1 MAVILAGVILVS
13 MINVT
18 GLESYAGQAIV
29 AGDFTYI
36 NNGDGTGSINSYTGR
51 DTEVVIPETINGSR
65 ITEIGEMAF
74 KRHAGLTSVVIP
86 SNVTKIGLGAFQEC
100 SSLTSINIPSNVT
113 YIGNSAFLGC
123 SSLTNVTIPE
133 SVTDIKGGAFS
144 GCSSLTSI
152 NIPSGITYMH
162 QNMFKG
168 CSSISSIEIP
178 SGVTTVGVGVFKDCS
193 SLTSVEIPS
202 SVTYLGNWAFQGCSN
217 LTSIKIP
224 SSVTKIEEGVFEGCD
239 KLVIFCET
247 GSCAQKYAETNN
259 ISCRPLEQ
267 WGQECTHDN
276 TELRD
281 VTEAGCITEG
291 YTGNT
296 YCTAC
301 GRRISEGRVV
311 PALDHCYTGAV
322 TKEPTLR
329 TEGEKTYTCTRCNH
343 TYTEVMARLTTPE
356 TDFKYQ
362 EKTDGTIV
370 VTGYKADN
378 TDMVVIPGTI
388 NGKKV
393 TSIGESAFVGHY
405 ELTSVEIPSGVT
417 SIGESVFEN
426 CANLE
431 SVNIPASVTEIGN
444 SAFAYCNSITSI
456 EIPLGVTSIGNNVF
470 EHCVNLTSVNIP
482 ASVTKIG
489 YEAFINCSSLTSIEI
504 PSSVVS
510 IGERAFVSCSKLK
523 GIKIPS
529 SVTSIGNNAFAVCE
543 KLVIC
548 CEENSAARQYAMDNK
563 IPYKSFEAWGQL
575 ICVHDNMSMCER
587 VEATCNKTGNEE
599 YWICNGC
606 GKMFLDENA
615 DTEIDSIPVLN
626 ALGHEYELCAI
637 TSDDGTSGS
646 VVFTCKRENCK
657 ENDTGHCETVTITAP
672 DKATLVFDGNAKEAT
687 VSCSSKNVPE
697 NTPEIVYTGKNLTNG
712 KPVNAGTYTA
722 SITIGTGADAVS
734 ASVTYEIAQIELTV
748 TGATAKDRPYDG
760 VSDKV
765 DISAVS
771 ISGVRD
777 GEDVA
782 VDLTGLQGTLGSVKA
797 GSYTEVTLPELTLT
811 GKDAA
816 NYKLVLPSGTV
827 TLSDSVTISKKDAQI
842 TGNTIKR
849 KYLFLR
855 ENKEVIN
862 LKDLLPE
869 DCENVTY
876 GNPAISGDITYSVA
890 PKIEDGV
897 LTYTVDKG
905 TVGNAGTIQ
914 VQVVTDNYTD
924 ITITIHTELM
934 DQIPTVLQS
943 GTTIQLKKSVLT
955 YGETI
960 SRLEFSD
967 ALFVEKDG
975 KRVAG
980 TLAWKNPDS
989 MPDTGTTSA
998 AWIFTPDREEYAP
1011 AEGEITIKVQRANPQ
1026 VIELPTTADRIY
1038 DSSNT
1043 LVDSILT
1050 GGKVTGVDGNVLAGT
1065 WSWKNM
1071 EEVPAVGN
1079 HGYTAV
1085 FTPEDTANYEI
1096 VETKI
1101 TIRVNEAPVEPT
1113 PDPGTTPTPDPG
1125 TTPTPDPGTTP
1136 TPDPGTTPTP
1146 DPGATVTAGGV
1157 YVVSHTRN
1165 QIVVGLVTNRSQDVD
1180 VEYRWLVCDTSV
1192 DAESWT
1198 EIQGW
1203 TKNNEWLDWKPGK
1216 AGDYVIVGQARVAG
1230 NENSLT
1236 QSAIGIQHHQEIKGK
1251 CQMPYTG
1258 EGGGYLMGFETFDNP
1273 DAGYTYEMLVL
1284 DCTLLAQGK
1293 DAWIW
1298 TTGRCQISGNAFW
1311 AVWQPQY
1318 GYYWTLF
1325 RVYDKNGTL
1334 LDQECYPFV
1343 NAY

>member
-1 MAVILAGVILVS
+1 M
-13 MINVT
+13 
-18 GLESYAGQAIV
+18 
-29 AGDFTYI
+29 
-36 NNGDGTGSINSYTGR
+36 
-51 DTEVVIPETINGSR
+51 
-65 ITEIGEMAF
+65 
-74 KRHAGLTSVVIP
+74 
-86 SNVTKIGLGAFQEC
+86 
-100 SSLTSINIPSNVT
+100 
-113 YIGNSAFLGC
+113 
-123 SSLTNVTIPE
+123 
-133 SVTDIKGGAFS
+133 
-144 GCSSLTSI
+144 
-152 NIPSGITYMH
+152 
-162 QNMFKG
+162 
-168 CSSISSIEIP
+168 
-178 SGVTTVGVGVFKDCS
+178 
-193 SLTSVEIPS
+193 
-202 SVTYLGNWAFQGCSN
+202 
-217 LTSIKIP
+217 
-224 SSVTKIEEGVFEGCD
+224 
-239 KLVIFCET
+239 
-247 GSCAQKYAETNN
+247 
-259 ISCRPLEQ
+259 
-267 WGQECTHDN
+267 
-276 TELRD
+276 
-281 VTEAGCITEG
+281 
-291 YTGNT
+291 
-296 YCTAC
+296 
-301 GRRISEGRVV
+301 
-311 PALDHCYTGAV
+311 
-322 TKEPTLR
+322 
-329 TEGEKTYTCTRCNH
+329 
-343 TYTEVMARLTTPE
+343 
-356 TDFKYQ
+356 
-362 EKTDGTIV
+362 
-370 VTGYKADN
+370 
-378 TDMVVIPGTI
+378 
-388 NGKKV
+388 
-393 TSIGESAFVGHY
+393 
-405 ELTSVEIPSGVT
+405 
-417 SIGESVFEN
+417 
-426 CANLE
+426 
-431 SVNIPASVTEIGN
+431 
-444 SAFAYCNSITSI
+444 
-456 EIPLGVTSIGNNVF
+456 
-470 EHCVNLTSVNIP
+470 
-482 ASVTKIG
+482 
-489 YEAFINCSSLTSIEI
+489 
-504 PSSVVS
+504 
-510 IGERAFVSCSKLK
+510 
-523 GIKIPS
+523 
-529 SVTSIGNNAFAVCE
+529 
-543 KLVIC
+543 
-548 CEENSAARQYAMDNK
+548 
-563 IPYKSFEAWGQL
+563 
-575 ICVHDNMSMCER
+575 
-587 VEATCNKTGNEE
+587 EATCNKTGNEE

-615 DTEIDSIPVLN
+615 DTEIDSIPFLN

-657 ENDTGHCETVTITAP
+657 ENDTGHCETVTIKAP

-687 VSCSSKNVPE
+687 VSCSSENVPE
-697 NTPEIVYTGKNLTNG
+697 NAPEIVYTGKNLTNG
-712 KPVNAGTYTA
+712 KPVNAGIYTA

-734 ASVTYEIAQIELTV
+734 ASVMYEIAQIELTV
-748 TGATAKDRPYDG
+748 TGATAKDRLYDS

-855 ENKEVIN
+855 KNKEEID
-862 LKDLLPE
+862 LKGLLPE

-905 TVGNAGTIQ
+905 MAGNAGTIQ

-960 SRLEFSD
+960 SKLEFSD
-967 ALFVEKDG
+967 ALFVDKDG

-980 TLAWKNPDS
+980 TLAWKNPYS
-989 MPDTGTTSA
+989 MPDTGTTSV

-1011 AEGEITIKVQRANPQ
+1011 AEGKITIKVQKANPQ

-1043 LVDSILT
+1043 LADSILT

-1136 TPDPGTTPTP
+1136 APTP
-1146 DPGATVTAGGV
+1146 DSGATVTADGV

-1334 LDQECYPFV
+1334 IDQECYPFA

>member
-18 GLESYAGQAIV
+18 GLESYAGQVSV
-29 AGDFTYI
+29 AGDFKYI
-36 NNGDGTGSINSYTGR
+36 NNGDGTGSINSYIGSG
-51 DTEVVIPETINGSR
+51 TEVVIPETINGSR

-74 KRHAGLTSVVIP
+74 ERHAGLTSVVIP
-86 SNVTKIGLGAFQEC
+86 SNVTKIGISAFQNC

-113 YIGNSAFLGC
+113 YIG
-123 SSLTNVTIPE
+123 
-133 SVTDIKGGAFS
+133 GGAFS

-152 NIPSGITYMH
+152 NIPSGITYMY
-162 QNMFKG
+162 QYMFEG
-168 CSSISSIEIP
+168 CSNISSIEIP
-178 SGVTTVGVGVFKDCS
+178 SGVTTVGYGVFKDCS

-202 SVTYLGNWAFQGCSN
+202 SVTCLDFYAFQGCSN

-259 ISCRPLEQ
+259 IFCRPLEQ

-281 VTEAGCITEG
+281 VTEAGCVTEG

-301 GRRISEGRVV
+301 GRRISEGEVV
-311 PALDHCYTGAV
+311 PVLDHCYTEAV

-356 TDFKYQ
+356 TDFNYQ

-393 TSIGESAFVGHY
+393 TSIGDSAFVGHY

-426 CANLE
+426 CAKLE

-444 SAFAYCNSITSI
+444 SAFTYCNSITSI

-470 EHCVNLTSVNIP
+470 NHCVNLTSVSIP

-510 IGERAFVSCSKLK
+510 IGERAFISCSKLK

-548 CEENSAARQYAMDNK
+548 CEEDSVARQYAIDNK
-563 IPYKSFEAWGQL
+563 IPYKSFEEWEQL
-575 ICVHDNMSMCER
+575 ICVHDNMRVCER
-587 VEATCNKTGNEE
+587 VEATCNKTGNKE

-606 GKMFLDENA
+606 RKMFLDENA
-615 DTEIDSIPVLN
+615 DTETDSIPVLN
-626 ALGHEYELCAI
+626 ALGHEYERCAI

-646 VVFTCKRENCK
+646 VVFICKRENCK
-657 ENDTGHCETVTITAP
+657 ESDTGHCETVTITAP

-687 VSCSSKNVPE
+687 VSCSSENVPE
-697 NTPEIVYTGKNLTNG
+697 NTPEIVYTGTNLTNG

-734 ASVTYEIAQIELTV
+734 ASVTYEIAQKELTV
-748 TGATAKDRPYDG
+748 TGATAKDRLYDS

-782 VDLTGLQGTLGSVKA
+782 VDLTGLQGTLGGVKA

-811 GKDAA
+811 GKDVA

-855 ENKEVIN
+855 ENMEEII

-869 DCENVTY
+869 DCGNVTY
-876 GNPAISGDITYSVA
+876 GNPAISGDVTYSVA

-897 LTYTVDKG
+897 LAYTVDKG
-905 TVGNAGTIQ
+905 MAGNAGTIQ

-934 DQIPTVLQS
+934 DQIPTELQS

-960 SRLEFSD
+960 SKLEFSD

-989 MPDTGTTSA
+989 MPDTGTTSV
-998 AWIFTPDREEYAP
+998 AWIFTPDSEEYAP

-1026 VIELPTTADRIY
+1026 VIELPTTADWIY
-1038 DSSNT
+1038 DSSKT

-1071 EEVPAVGN
+1071 EEVPTVGN

-1096 VETKI
+1096 VEAKI

-1113 PDPGTTPTPDPG
+1113 PDPGTTP
-1125 TTPTPDPGTTP
+1125 
-1136 TPDPGTTPTP
+1136 
-1146 DPGATVTAGGV
+1146 DPGAMVTAGGV

-1325 RVYDKNGTL
+1325 RVYDKDGTL
-1334 LDQECYPFV
+1334 LDQECYPFA

>member
-1 MAVILAGVILVS
+1 
-13 MINVT
+13 
-18 GLESYAGQAIV
+18 
-29 AGDFTYI
+29 
-36 NNGDGTGSINSYTGR
+36 
-51 DTEVVIPETINGSR
+51 
-65 ITEIGEMAF
+65 
-74 KRHAGLTSVVIP
+74 
-86 SNVTKIGLGAFQEC
+86 
-100 SSLTSINIPSNVT
+100 
-113 YIGNSAFLGC
+113 
-123 SSLTNVTIPE
+123 
-133 SVTDIKGGAFS
+133 
-144 GCSSLTSI
+144 
-152 NIPSGITYMH
+152 
-162 QNMFKG
+162 
-168 CSSISSIEIP
+168 
-178 SGVTTVGVGVFKDCS
+178 
-193 SLTSVEIPS
+193 
-202 SVTYLGNWAFQGCSN
+202 
-217 LTSIKIP
+217 
-224 SSVTKIEEGVFEGCD
+224 
-239 KLVIFCET
+239 
-247 GSCAQKYAETNN
+247 
-259 ISCRPLEQ
+259 
-267 WGQECTHDN
+267 
-276 TELRD
+276 
-281 VTEAGCITEG
+281 
-291 YTGNT
+291 
-296 YCTAC
+296 
-301 GRRISEGRVV
+301 
-311 PALDHCYTGAV
+311 
-322 TKEPTLR
+322 
-329 TEGEKTYTCTRCNH
+329 
-343 TYTEVMARLTTPE
+343 
-356 TDFKYQ
+356 
-362 EKTDGTIV
+362 
-370 VTGYKADN
+370 
-378 TDMVVIPGTI
+378 MVVIPGTI

-393 TSIGESAFVGHY
+393 TSIGESAFVGHS

-444 SAFAYCNSITSI
+444 RAFAYCNSITSI
-456 EIPLGVTSIGNNVF
+456 EIPLGVTSIGDNVF
-470 EHCVNLTSVNIP
+470 EHCVNLTSVSIP

-489 YEAFINCSSLTSIEI
+489 YETFINCSSLTSIEI

-510 IGERAFVSCSKLK
+510 IGERAFISCSKLK

-529 SVTSIGNNAFAVCE
+529 SVTSIGNKAFAVCE

-548 CEENSAARQYAMDNK
+548 CEENSVARQYAIDNK
-563 IPYKSFEAWGQL
+563 IPYKSFEAWEQL
-575 ICVHDNMSMCER
+575 ICVHDDMRVCER

-615 DTEIDSIPVLN
+615 DTEIDSIPFLN

-657 ENDTGHCETVTITAP
+657 ENDTGHCETVTIKAP

-687 VSCSSKNVPE
+687 VSCSSENVPE
-697 NTPEIVYTGKNLTNG
+697 NAPEIVYTGKNLTNG

-855 ENKEVIN
+855 KNKEEID
-862 LKDLLPE
+862 LKGLLPE

-905 TVGNAGTIQ
+905 MAGNAGTIQ

-960 SRLEFSD
+960 SKLEFSD
-967 ALFVEKDG
+967 ALFVDKDG

-980 TLAWKNPDS
+980 TLAWKNPYS
-989 MPDTGTTSA
+989 MPDTGTTSV

-1011 AEGEITIKVQRANPQ
+1011 AEGKITIKVQKANPQ

-1043 LVDSILT
+1043 LADSILT

-1136 TPDPGTTPTP
+1136 APTP
-1146 DPGATVTAGGV
+1146 DSGATVTADGV

-1334 LDQECYPFV
+1334 IDQECYPFA

>member
-51 DTEVVIPETINGSR
+51 DTEVEIPETINGSR
-65 ITEIGEMAF
+65 ITEIGEKAF

-113 YIGNSAFLGC
+113 YIGKSAFSGC

-133 SVTDIKGGAFS
+133 SVTDIRGGAFS

-152 NIPSGITYMH
+152 NIPSGITYMN
-162 QNMFKG
+162 QYMFEG

-178 SGVTTVGVGVFKDCS
+178 SGVTSVEVGVFKDCS

-202 SVTYLGNWAFQGCSN
+202 SVTYLESFAFQGCSN

-224 SSVTKIEEGVFEGCD
+224 SSVTKIEEDVFEGCD

-247 GSCAQKYAETNN
+247 GSCAQKYAETNH
-259 ISCRPLEQ
+259 IFCRPLEQ

-356 TDFKYQ
+356 TDFEYQ

-370 VTGYKADN
+370 VTGYNADN

-393 TSIGESAFVGHY
+393 TGIGESAFFGHS

-426 CANLE
+426 CAKLE

-444 SAFAYCNSITSI
+444 SAFAYCKSITSI

-470 EHCVNLTSVNIP
+470 DHCVNLTSVSIP

-510 IGERAFVSCSKLK
+510 IGERAFISCSKLK
-523 GIKIPS
+523 GIKILS
-529 SVTSIGNNAFAVCE
+529 SVTSVGNNAFAQCE

-548 CEENSAARQYAMDNK
+548 CEEDSVARQYAIDNK
-563 IPYKSFEAWGQL
+563 IPYKSLEEWEQL
-575 ICVHDNMSMCER
+575 ICVHDNMRVCER

-615 DTEIDSIPVLN
+615 DTEIDSIPFLE
-626 ALGHEYELCAI
+626 ALGHEYNLCA
-637 TSDDGTSGS
+637 TPSEDGTSGS

-657 ENDTGHCETVTITAP
+657 ESDTGHCETVTITAP

-712 KPVNAGTYTA
+712 KPVNAGIYTA

-748 TGATAKDRPYDG
+748 TGATAKDRPYDS

-855 ENKEVIN
+855 KNKEEID

-905 TVGNAGTIQ
+905 TAGNAGTIQ

-960 SRLEFSD
+960 SKLEFSD

-989 MPDTGTTSA
+989 MPDTGTTSV

-1011 AEGEITIKVQRANPQ
+1011 AEGEITIKVQKANPQ

-1125 TTPTPDPGTTP
+1125 TTPAP
-1136 TPDPGTTPTP
+1136 TPDS
-1146 DPGATVTAGGV
+1146 GATVTADGV

-1334 LDQECYPFV
+1334 IDQECYPFA